1 MIGIA
6 MYMTIKTLHN
16 LGKNKSEISRLTG
29 HDWKTVDKIIKKIEF
44 GIEKPSYKDRK
55 SIVEEFKERV
65 LELLGADLSGVRI
78 HQELVKDGFGGSY
91 SAVKKYIRK
100 LNNRRAYAIRNFE
113 HLH

>member
-6 MYMTIKTLHN
+6 MYTTIKTLWS

-29 HDWKTVDKIIKKIEF
+29 HDWKTVDKVIRKIKA

-65 LELLGADLSGVRI
+65 LELIGANLSGVRI
-78 HQELVKDGFGGSY
+78 HQELVKDGFSGSY
-91 SAVKKYIRK
+91 SEKNIS
-100 LNNRRAYAIRNFE
+100 E
-113 HLH
+113 G